1 VTYDFAIIGGGIAGA
16 SVAAC
21 VVGHGPVVL
30 LEAEDVCGY
39 HSTGRSAAFWHETLG
54 GPVVQLL
61 SKASLRDLE
70 DGGFLHARVSLEVA
84 EVDQIDRLDAFA
96 ATFEGTG
103 AALTRV
109 DAEGVRARVPRAKPI
124 LVAGLVEESCA
135 DIDVAALHQT
145 YLSAFK
151 KGGGLIETGFRA
163 ESIERV
169 GDVWQ
174 ITSGDRVIEAKTVV
188 NAAGAWAD
196 KVAVLAGAKPLS
208 VQPKQRTI
216 AQCRVNGEDVPAD
229 LPLVMDIAGTYYF
242 KPEGPNRVWVSPH
255 DETPVEAGDVAPE
268 ELDVAIAIDRF
279 ETVTNWTVT
288 AVERKWA
295 GLRSFA
301 PDRLPVY
308 GFDPEVDGFFW
319 CAGQGGFGIQTA
331 PAAGKLCAAMLL
343 AIPPDGSIAHI
354 DPAPYAPGR
363 FATGTSG

>member
-16 SVAAC
+16 SVAAEL
-21 VVGHGPVVL
+21 GGRASVVL

-54 GPVVQLL
+54 GPVVQFL
-61 SKASLRDLE
+61 SRASLRDLE
-70 DGGFLHARVSLEVA
+70 DGGFLHPRVSLEVA
-84 EVDQIDRLDAFA
+84 EEDHVDRLDAFA
-96 ATFEGTG
+96 ATFDGTG
-103 AALTRV
+103 AELTRI
-109 DAEGVRARVPRAKPI
+109 DGGGVRARVPRAKPI

-135 DIDVAALHQT
+135 DIDVAGLHQS
-145 YLSAFK
+145 YLSRFK
-151 KGGGLIETGFRA
+151 KAGGVIELGFRA
-163 ESIERV
+163 DSLVR
-169 GDVWQ
+169 
-174 ITSGDRVIEAKTVV
+174 SGDLWTLTAGERTVEAKVIV

-196 KVAVLAGAKPLS
+196 KVAEMAGAQPIS
-208 VQPKQRTI
+208 VQPKLRTI

-255 DETPVEAGDVAPE
+255 DETPVEAHDAAPE

-279 ETVTNWTVT
+279 ETVTDWSVV

-308 GFDPEVDGFFW
+308 GFDPHVPGLYW

-331 PAAGKLCAAMLL
+331 PAAGKLCAAQLL
-343 AIPPDGSIAHI
+343 GVAPDASIAHI
-354 DPAPYAPGR
+354 DPAPYSPSR
-363 FATGTSG
+363 FALGTA